1 MTNKELELWKNQD
14 WSWASEWIHSTV
26 KNMEDEGKSIEEIIE
41 ELSKYGKVK
50 IIEEEDKENEIFM

>member
-14 WSWASEWIHSTV
+14 WNWASEWVHLMV
-26 KNMEDEGKSIEEIIE
+26 KNMEDEGKSVEEIIE

-50 IIEEEDKENEIFM
+50 VEERENEL